1 MKLAALK
8 NFLGHI
14 KKNPL
19 FSIFHSF
26 EMYVVY
32 QYSDTTNTVQLLE
45 TLGLG
50 NFKTWCKKEESP
62 GQFFNFINS
71 RDH

>member
-8 NFLGHI
+8 NFLGWKGI
-14 KKNPL
+14 PYFQ
-19 FSIFHSF
+19 FSFYLKC
-26 EMYVVY
+26 MYVEY